1 MTQTTTKQ
9 AAIFKAGCYNYH
21 TLIIHLFAQ
30 EILGQALQLSY
41 VSLTRLSSH
50 VACESLVCETRN
62 AVFKKKLEKSFV
74 GKLWLQSRAWNEM
87 GGARNWPVMA
97 ESSEPARCCISY
109 YFNCNWFQAV
119 IRQQGS
125 TEKNDP
131 SIWQQSHTYEPPLQ
145 RITTLGT
152 LVIG

>member
-74 GKLWLQSRAWNEM
+74 GKLWLQSRVWNEM
-87 GGARNWPVMA
+87 GGARNWQSWQKAQSQLDVVSA
-97 ESSEPARCCISY
+97 ITSIVIDFKLWFDSKDQLKRTIPASG
-109 YFNCNWFQAV
+109 NKATPTNHPCNV
-119 IRQQGS
+119 S
-125 TEKNDP
+125 
-131 SIWQQSHTYEPPLQ
+131 PL
-145 RITTLGT
+145 
-152 LVIG
+152 